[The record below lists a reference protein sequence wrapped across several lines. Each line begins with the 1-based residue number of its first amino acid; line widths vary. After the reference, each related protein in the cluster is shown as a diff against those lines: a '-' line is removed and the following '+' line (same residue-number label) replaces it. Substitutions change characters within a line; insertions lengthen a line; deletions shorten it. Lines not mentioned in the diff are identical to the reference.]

1 MYENKIM
8 YDFKKNYL
16 NYFLTESF
24 IPSKKLKFLGWMY
37 HHAMNVFFYK
47 TYQELFPSLLVIL
60 TSGITINSLI
70 ETSIKMVIWWFSYC
84 SNTWMKEQKDS

>member
-24 IPSKKLKFLGWMY
+24 IPSKKLKFLG
-37 HHAMNVFFYK
+37 
-47 TYQELFPSLLVIL
+47 
-60 TSGITINSLI
+60 
-70 ETSIKMVIWWFSYC
+70 
-84 SNTWMKEQKDS
+84 